1 MIKLFLS
8 KFALPS
14 LLLILITSSTVF
26 AQSKGKVSGTV
37 LDESGEPLIGVQVL
51 IEGTTRG
58 VLTDL
63 NGEYSIINLEAGTF
77 VLVFRY
83 IGFATTRV
91 EEVVVRLDR
100 TTEIDVTLREEV
112 IEGQEIVV
120 TAERPIVEKDR
131 TTTTA
136 YVSSEQLEDLPIVSL
151 NEAVNQQAGVVDGH
165 FRGGRIGEVA
175 YLVNG
180 VPINNAFNNN
190 AAFEVE
196 QNMVSSLE
204 VISGV
209 FNAEYGQALSGV
221 VNIVTKGVSN
231 EWTANF
237 LGYVGTVYSNREL
250 EMVRRTSGPTELGE
264 RLTIDDFVNEKISYT
279 EAYSTF
285 RSRDVQFSVGGPII
299 KDKFSIQATLRY
311 VSEPGNLIGRD
322 LFKPSDQQLSFTEGN
337 SIVAGL
343 TGSGG
348 SETWLLQST
357 GSGELQGLNYYDRYS
372 LNTSFVYEI
381 NSRFKLDYNLFLQQ
395 QDGSNYDHS
404 YKYVP
409 DGINNYYNLSQN
421 HILGLRYSIG
431 QNSFANFS
439 YSYLYDSGE
448 SYLYSDATAT
458 GELDQRYVNP
468 NFEAQEGQFAF
479 NVGGNYLNSGIS
491 VTKTHTIVTDFTS
504 QINNT
509 VLFKS
514 GISAR
519 FHSLDNEG
527 YGITKTGNQ
536 PAVRSNNIY
545 ANSSLEV
552 NPYEAAAYSQVKLEF
567 DNLIVNAGLRADYFE
582 PDFVVVRDISQG
594 QFDRIADVSTEAEGD
609 SISNRTKAE
618 DTFQLSPRLGI
629 AFPISETGVMRFSA
643 GLFFQ
648 TPQLNLL
655 YTNNEFE
662 ANPANASI
670 TYGNASLKPERT
682 LSFEVGLQQGLTETL
697 GMDLTLYSKDI
708 RNLSG
713 LEFFRNFNGQYT
725 AQLVNLD
732 YGTVKGFTLSLYQ
745 RGGGPVSWTLDYTY
759 QFANGSASNPQ
770 ETLQRAL
777 EGQDPVIKLNRLDWD
792 RRNVLNNTITW
803 NSPYGL
809 TLSFINTLQSGSPYT
824 SLRNFRQSTIPNNED
839 TPPWFNSNAR
849 VFYKPPVI
857 EQDVEIFLQVNNVFD
872 STPEFGVFNDT
883 GLATES
889 GELNRRI
896 DQNAQPGGLN
906 TLTEWFL
913 NPQSVGAPRT
923 VRVGLSFKF

>member
-8 KFALPS
+8 KYAIPS
-14 LLLILITSSTVF
+14 LLVILLTSTAIF

-37 LDESGEPLIGVQVL
+37 IDESGEPLIGVQVI

-63 NGEYSIINLEAGTF
+63 NGDYSIINLEAGTY
-77 VLVFRY
+77 VLEFRY
-83 IGFATTRV
+83 IGFATTKV
-91 EEVVVRLDR
+91 EEVEIRLDR

-237 LGYVGTVYSNREL
+237 LGYAGTVFSNRKIEL
-250 EMVRRTSGPTELGE
+250 VNRTTGPGSF
-264 RLTIDDFVNEKISYT
+264 LTIDDFTNEEISYT
-279 EAYSTF
+279 EAYETF
-285 RSRDVQFSVGGPII
+285 GNRDVQFSVGGPII
-299 KDKFSIQATLRY
+299 KDKLGIQATLRY
-311 VSEPGNLIGRD
+311 VSDPGLQIGRD
-322 LFKPSDQQLSFTEGN
+322 LFSPGDQQISFTEGG
-337 SIVAGL
+337 SLVQGL
-343 TGSGG
+343 AGSGG
-348 SETWLLQST
+348 KETWLLEST
-357 GSGELQGLNYYDRYS
+357 GSGDIVGINYYDRYS
-372 LNTSFVYEI
+372 LNTSFVYQLT
-381 NSRFKLDYNLFLQQ
+381 SKLKLDYNLFLQK
-395 QDGSNYDHS
+395 QDGRGSNAQL
-404 YKYVP
+404 KYVP
-409 DGINNYYNLSQN
+409 RGINKYYNFSQN
-421 HILGLRYSIG
+421 HIVGLRYSIG
-431 QNSFANFS
+431 QNSFANLS
-439 YSYLYDSGE
+439 YSYLYDQGE
-448 SYLYSDATAT
+448 SYLYSDANST
-458 GELDQRYVNP
+458 ELDQRYVNP
-468 NFEAQEGQFAF
+468 NFGAQQGQFAF
-479 NVGGNYLNSGIS
+479 NVGGNDLNSNEGITS
-491 VTKTHTIVTDFTS
+491 SHTIVTDFTS
-504 QINNT
+504 QINSV
-509 VLFKS
+509 VLFKT
-514 GISAR
+514 GLSAR
-519 FHSLDNEG
+519 FHSLDNENF
-527 YGITKTGNQ
+527 GITKTGNQ
-536 PAVRSNNIY
+536 PAIRSNSIY

-552 NPYEAAAYSQVKLEF
+552 SPYEAAGYSQVKLEF
-567 DNLIVNAGLRADYFE
+567 ENLIVNAGLRFDYFQ
-582 PDFVVVRDISQG
+582 PDFVTVRDISQG
-594 QFDRIADVSTEAEGD
+594 ASEIIADVSTEAEGD
-609 SISNRTKAE
+609 SISNRLDAE

-648 TPQLNLL
+648 TPQLSLL
-655 YTNNEFE
+655 YQNNEFE
-662 ANPANASI
+662 ANPASASI

-682 LSFEVGLQQGLTETL
+682 LSFEVGLQQGLSETL
-697 GMDLTLYSKDI
+697 GMDLTLFSKDI

-732 YGTVKGFTLSLYQ
+732 YGTVKGLTVSLYE
-745 RGGGPVSWTLDYTY
+745 RGAGPISWTIDYTL
-759 QFANGSASNPQ
+759 QFANGSASDPQ

-777 EGQDPVIKLNRLDWD
+777 NGQDPVIRINRLNWD

-809 TLSFINTLQSGSPYT
+809 TISFINTLQSGSPYT
-824 SLRNFRQSTIPNNED
+824 SQREFRQSNIPNNAD
-839 TPPWFNSNAR
+839 SPAWFNSNAR
-849 VFYKPPVI
+849 AFYKPKVLKQDI
-857 EQDVEIFLQVNNVFD
+857 ELFVQVNNVFD
-872 STPEFGVFNDT
+872 NTPEFGIYSDT

-889 GELNRRI
+889 SELARRLE
-896 DQNAQPGGLN
+896 DGAEPVGLN

-913 NPQSVGAPRT
+913 NPERLGNPRS
-923 VRVGLSFKF
+923 VRVGLSLKF